1 MANIFSSSI
10 GKKLIMS
17 LSGFFL
23 MVFLLLHLSINLAAV
38 VSESAYNVACHFMD
52 TNIFIQIM
60 VPVLALGFVI
70 HIIYAIYLTLS
81 NLKARPVKYAVG
93 TGTKASSWASRNMFV
108 LGLIVLGFLAVHL
121 SHFWAKM
128 QLQHFVGGAAAENP
142 YLVVKETLSNPLWA
156 VVYVVWVWALWFHLC
171 HGFWSAFQ
179 TIGVSNQH
187 WIPRLQIAAYV
198 FATLIAVGF
207 TVIPLYFCVRFYFL
221 A

>member
-1 MANIFSSSI
+1 MSNIFSSSI

-17 LSGFFL
+17 LSGLFL
-23 MVFLLLHLSINLAAV
+23 IVFLLLHLSLNFAAV

-60 VPVLALGFVI
+60 VPILALGFVI
-70 HIIYAIYLTLS
+70 HIIYALYLTLS
-81 NLKARPVKYAVG
+81 NLRSRPVGYAVSSN
-93 TGTKASSWASRNMFV
+93 TKASSWASRNMFV

-128 QLQHFVGGAAAENP
+128 QLQHFLGGAGAENP
-142 YLVVKETLSNPLWA
+142 YLLVKETLSNPVWA
-156 VVYVVWVWALWFHLC
+156 AVYVVWVWVLWFHLC
-171 HGFWSAFQ
+171 HGFWSMFQ
-179 TIGVSNQH
+179 TIGVNNQK
-187 WIPRLQIAAYV
+187 WIPRLQIAARV

-221 A
+221 V